1 MLMSIFT
8 DIESAL
14 TEAKDEKFA
23 LLTQK
28 TIPTLNKESFIGV
41 RTPDLRKLAKK
52 LAKRDDTGDFLAALP
67 HRFFEEYQLH
77 SFIISEVRDFD
88 ECIRLTDAF
97 LPYIDN
103 WATCDQLSP
112 KVFAKHSDKL
122 LPYIDKW
129 LASELTYTVRFAVCS
144 LMRYFLGD
152 SFRSEYA
159 DRVAAVS
166 SDEYYINMMRAW
178 YFATALAK
186 NYDETV
192 PYIEDKRLDVWTH
205 NKTIQKAVESFRI
218 TDEQKQYLRTMK
230 IKGA

>member
-1 MLMSIFT
+1 MSIFT

-41 RTPDLRKLAKK
+41 RSPDLRKLAKK

-77 SFIISEVRDFD
+77 SLIISEVRDFD

-112 KVFAKHSDKL
+112 KVFAKHSDNL
-122 LPYIDKW
+122 LPYINKW
-129 LASELTYTVRFAVCS
+129 LASEHTYTVRFAVCS

-166 SDEYYINMMRAW
+166 SNEYYINMMRAW

-186 NYDETV
+186 NYNEV
-192 PYIEDKRLDVWTH
+192 LPYIVQKKLDVWTH

-218 TDEQKQYLRTMK
+218 TDEQKQFLRTLK
-230 IKGA
+230 VKGA

>member
-1 MLMSIFT
+1 MSIFT

-67 HRFFEEYQLH
+67 HCFFEEYQLH

-186 NYDETV
+186 NYDEIV